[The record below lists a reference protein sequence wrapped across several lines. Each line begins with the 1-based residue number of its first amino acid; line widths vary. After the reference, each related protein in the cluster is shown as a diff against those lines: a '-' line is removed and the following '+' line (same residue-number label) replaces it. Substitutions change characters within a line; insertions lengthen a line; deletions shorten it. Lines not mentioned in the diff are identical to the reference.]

1 MTESIYFVP
10 NKPVLDYYLKNPAGP
25 VGQDLARRSSKVMVA
40 AKRQVGVKTGA
51 LRDSIHMRHEREI
64 TGQAMWIGSPLPYA
78 KLHHEGS
85 KPHVILPVQGKYL
98 KFVSGRRLVFTTMV
112 NHPGTRPNRY
122 LSDNLKLI
130 LP

>member
-1 MTESIYFVP
+1 MAEQSYFVP
-10 NKPVLDYYLKNPAGP
+10 NKAVLDYYLKNPAGP
-25 VGQDLARRSSKVMVA
+25 VGRDLYRRSSKVMIA
-40 AKRQVGVKTGA
+40 AKRQVGVKSGA
-51 LRDSIHMRHEREI
+51 LRESINMSYEREI
-64 TGQAMWIGSPLPYA
+64 TGQAIKIGSPLPYA

-98 KFVSGRRLVFTTMV
+98 KFVSGRRLIFATKV

-122 LSDNLKLI
+122 LSDNLRLI